1 MSPPINPDPTTSAHL
16 MKYLHAGH
24 LNTVATDNCTFCLA
38 QKKLGEK
45 DFSKIPNGVC
55 GIEDRLSVLWTK
67 AVDNGFLSPMDF
79 VKVTSTAAAQIF
91 NMYPNKGIIK
101 AGADADVVVWN
112 PKADKVI
119 SA

>member
-1 MSPPINPDPTTSAHL
+1 
-16 MKYLHAGH
+16 
-24 LNTVATDNCTFCLA
+24 
-38 QKKLGEK
+38 
-45 DFSKIPNGVC
+45 
-55 GIEDRLSVLWTK
+55 
-67 AVDNGFLSPMDF
+67 MDF